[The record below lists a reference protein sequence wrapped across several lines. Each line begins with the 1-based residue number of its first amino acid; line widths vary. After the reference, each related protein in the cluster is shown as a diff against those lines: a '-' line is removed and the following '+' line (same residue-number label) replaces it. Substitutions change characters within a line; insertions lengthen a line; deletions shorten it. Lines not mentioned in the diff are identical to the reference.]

1 MYERPW
7 RACRSSMW
15 RIRAA
20 ILGISAQVT
29 HIADVHAAGSAER
42 GIAAPASDPANRA
55 IVVGASSE

>member
-1 MYERPW
+1 
-7 RACRSSMW
+7 MW